1 MIMDLQGGTSIY
13 YEIYGDGIPLVM
25 LHGWGVDYRILS
37 GPMEPLFGKELSGFK
52 RIYIDLPGMGQSKAG
67 AHIKTS
73 DEMLDALYT
82 FLDQLI
88 PGQRY
93 VVMGE
98 SYGGYLARGM
108 VCTKPSQVAGVI
120 LLCPAVIPGYRKGH
134 VVPLCVMEQ
143 DEAFLDTLSAPERK
157 SFEYMN
163 VILTQNVWLS
173 YKADI
178 YDALPLQ
185 NTHFLNEVL
194 NGAFSFDVDKL
205 VEPYTAPSLIITG
218 KQDTEV
224 GYRDQF
230 DLMRIYTNATYIALN
245 RAGHNL
251 QIEQPQLFTSVVG
264 GWLADNMK
272 DFTSK

>member
-1 MIMDLQGGTSIY
+1 MMMDLHGGTSIY
-13 YEIYGDGIPLVM
+13 YEIYGDGIPLVL
-25 LHGWGVDYRILS
+25 LHGWGVDHRILS
-37 GPMEPLFGKELSGFK
+37 GPMEPLFSNGLSGFK
-52 RIYIDLPGMGQSKAG
+52 RIYVDLPGMGQSKAG
-67 AHIKTS
+67 PHIKTS
-73 DEMLDALYT
+73 DEMLDALYA
-82 FLDQLI
+82 FLDQI
-88 PGQRY
+88 IHGQRY

-108 VCTKPSQVAGVI
+108 VCKKPSRVAGVI
-120 LLCPAVIPGYRKGH
+120 LLCPAMIPGYRKGN
-134 VVPLCVMEQ
+134 VVPLCVMEK
-143 DEAFLDTLSAPERK
+143 DEAFLNTLSPAERK

-185 NTHFLNEVL
+185 NTYFLSEVL
-194 NGAFSFDVDKL
+194 NGAFSFDADKL
-205 VEPYTAPSLIITG
+205 EKPFASPCLILTG

-230 DLMRIYTNATYIALN
+230 DLMRIYTNATYAVLN

-251 QIEQPQLFTSVVG
+251 QIEQPQLFTSIVG
-264 GWLADNMK
+264 GWLTDNMK
-272 DFTSK
+272 DFASK

>member
-1 MIMDLQGGTSIY
+1 MIMNLQGGTSIY
-13 YEIYGDGIPLVM
+13 YEIDGDGIPLVL
-25 LHGWGVDYRILS
+25 LHGWGVDHRILS
-37 GPMEPLFGKELSGFK
+37 GPMEPLFGNGLSGFK

-73 DEMLDALYT
+73 DEMLDALYE
-82 FLDQLI
+82 FLNETI

-108 VCTKPSQVAGVI
+108 VCKKPSQVAGVI
-120 LLCPAVIPGYRKGH
+120 LLCPAMIPGYRKGH
-134 VVPLCVMEQ
+134 VVPLRVMEK
-143 DEAFLDTLSAPERK
+143 DDAFLNTLSSAERK

-163 VILTQNVWLS
+163 VLLTEKVWMS

-194 NGAFSFDVDKL
+194 NGAFSFDVDRLEKTFNS
-205 VEPYTAPSLIITG
+205 PCLILTG

-230 DLMRIYTNATYIALN
+230 KLLQIYTNASYISLN

-251 QIEQPQLFTSVVG
+251 QIEQPELFASIVC
-264 GWLADNMK
+264 GWLTDNVK
-272 DFTSK
+272 GFEPK

>member
-25 LHGWGVDYRILS
+25 LHGWGVDHRILS
-37 GPMEPLFGKELSGFK
+37 GPMEPLFSKELSGFK

-73 DEMLDALYT
+73 DEMLDALYA
-82 FLDQLI
+82 FLDQII
-88 PGQRY
+88 PAQRY

-108 VCTKPSQVAGVI
+108 VCKKPFRVAGVI
-120 LLCPAVIPGYRKGH
+120 LLCSAMIPGYRKGN
-134 VVPLCVMEQ
+134 VVPLCVMEK
-143 DEAFLDTLSAPERK
+143 DEAFLNTLSPAERK

-163 VILTQNVWLS
+163 VILTEKVWLS

-185 NTHFLNEVL
+185 NPHFLNEVL
-194 NGAFSFDVDKL
+194 NGAFSFDADKL
-205 VEPYTAPSLIITG
+205 EKPFDSPCLILTG

-251 QIEQPQLFTSVVG
+251 QIEQPQLFTSIVG

-272 DFTSK
+272 DFISK